1 LSVLQNHLP
10 TETTRREASMFSSLK
25 DKTGSEKLQ
34 HPVVMLMIAA
44 LAVVLGVIIAKGGL
58 IVAIALL
65 GLFPAIIYLNRF
77 LNDPRVGIYTVVIL
91 GFIAIGLTRYIRNV
105 PFGLTVDGFLVLTY
119 VAIFFRYFYEKL
131 NWNQI
136 NRDLVYLAIGWF
148 LFSLLQLF
156 NPEALSRT
164 AWFYAMRGISLYM
177 MLLIPLGLL
186 IFNRLRYLYV
196 LLYLWG
202 IFSILGTLKG
212 LQQLYI
218 GPDSAEQFWLDTV
231 GAVTHIL
238 FGELRVFSFFSDA
251 GQFGAAQGAA
261 GAVGLL
267 VATNIKGT
275 ANKVFFTIMGVSG
288 LWGMMISGTRG
299 AMIVPMVAGVTY
311 ILLRKNFKAF
321 FIGSII
327 LAFVYAFFAYT
338 YIGQSNSQ
346 IRRMR
351 TAFRPEE
358 DESYLVRLENR
369 RILSGYLASRPFG
382 GGIGSAGDWGK
393 RFSPNGFLAQIATD
407 SWYVQIWAEQGV
419 LGLILHL
426 FILSYILIK
435 GSYILMFRV
444 QSPELRGIVGALM
457 AGFTGIMGAS
467 YGNGVL
473 GQMPTG
479 ILIYISWVFIFVSQ
493 QLDREYIYLTGK
505 GLNPWSLDN
514 KT

>member
-1 LSVLQNHLP
+1 
-10 TETTRREASMFSSLK
+10 MFSSLK
-25 DKTGSEKLQ
+25 ERTGAEKIQ
-34 HPVVMLMIAA
+34 HPIVVAGL
-44 LAVVLGVIIAKGGL
+44 VVLTILLGILIAKGGL
-58 IVAIALL
+58 IIAVALI
-65 GLFPAIIYLNRF
+65 GLFPVIIYFNRLF
-77 LNDPRVGIYTVVIL
+77 TDPRVGIYTIVIL

-119 VAIFFRYFYEKL
+119 IAVFFKYFNTKVD
-131 NWNQI
+131 WTQA
-136 NRDLVYLAIGWF
+136 NRDITYLAIIWF
-148 LFSLLQLF
+148 GYTALQLF

-177 MLLIPLGLL
+177 LLMVPLLL
-186 IFNRLRYLYV
+186 MVFNRLRHLYV
-196 LLYLWG
+196 FLYLWG

-218 GPDSAEQFWLDTV
+218 GPDGAEQFWLDTI
-231 GAVTHIL
+231 GGVTHIL

-261 GAVGLL
+261 GVVGMLIAL
-267 VATNIKGT
+267 NIKGLH
-275 ANKVFFTIMGVSG
+275 NKVFFFIMGLSG

-299 AMIVPMVAGVTY
+299 AMIVPMIGGITY
-311 ILLRKNFKAF
+311 ILHRKNFRAII
-321 FIGSII
+321 IGSLF
-327 LAFVYAFFAYT
+327 LALVYAFFAYT

-351 TAFRPEE
+351 TAFRPE
-358 DESYLVRLENR
+358 DDASYLVRLETR
-369 RILSGYLASRPFG
+369 RVLSTYLASRPLG

-393 RFSPNGFLAQIATD
+393 RFSPQGFLAQIATD
-407 SWYVQIWAEQGV
+407 SWYVQIWAEQGIV
-419 LGLILHL
+419 GLILHL

-435 GSYILMFRV
+435 GSFIIMFRV
-444 QSPELRGIVGALM
+444 KESELKGILSALM
-457 AGFTGIMGAS
+457 CGFTGIMGAS

-479 ILIYISWVFIFVSQ
+479 ILIYTSWALIFMGT
-493 QLDREYIYLTGK
+493 QLDREYTYLVDK
-505 GLNPWSLDN
+505 GLNPWSLKS

>member
-1 LSVLQNHLP
+1 
-10 TETTRREASMFSSLK
+10 MFSSLK
-25 DKTGSEKLQ
+25 NKTGSEKLQ
-34 HPVVMLMIAA
+34 HPVVLLLLVIIAVA
-44 LAVVLGVIIAKGGL
+44 LGVIIAKGGFV
-58 IVAIALL
+58 IAMALL
-65 GLFPAIIYLNRF
+65 ALFPAIIYFNRF
-77 LNDPRVGIYTVVIL
+77 LNDPRVGIYTVVVL
-91 GFIAIGLTRYIRNV
+91 GFIAIGLTRYIRNI
-105 PFGLTVDGFLVLTY
+105 PFGLTVDGILVLSY
-119 VAIFFRYFYEKL
+119 IAVFFRYFYEKI
-131 NWNQI
+131 NWSQI
-136 NRDLVYLAIGWF
+136 NRDIVYLSLAWF
-148 LFSLLQLF
+148 GFSVLQLF

-164 AWFYAMRGISLYM
+164 AWFYAMRGMSLYM
-177 MLLIPLGLL
+177 LLLIPLVLL
-186 IFNRLRYLYV
+186 VFGRLRYLFV
-196 LLYLWG
+196 FVYLWG

-261 GAVGLL
+261 GVVGLL
-267 VATNIKGT
+267 IATNIKGT
-275 ANKVFFTIMGVSG
+275 HHKVFFTIMGVFG

-299 AMIVPMVAGVTY
+299 AMIVPMIGGATY

-321 FIGSII
+321 FYGSAV
-327 LAFVYAFFAYT
+327 LAVVYVFFTYT

-358 DESYLVRLENR
+358 DQSYLVRLENR
-369 RILSGYLASRPFG
+369 RILSVYLASKPFG

-393 RFSPNGFLAQIATD
+393 RFSPQGFLAQVATD
-407 SWYVQIWAEQGV
+407 SWYVQIWAEQGIV
-419 LGLILHL
+419 GLILHL
-426 FILSYILIK
+426 SILSYILLK
-435 GSYILMFRV
+435 GGYLIMFRV
-444 QSPELRGIVGALM
+444 RSPELRGVLAALM
-457 AGFTGIMGAS
+457 SGFTGIMGAS

-479 ILIYISWVFIFVSQ
+479 ILIYVSWGFIFMSQ
-493 QLDREYIYLTGK
+493 QLDREYIYL
-505 GLNPWSLDN
+505 LSQNLSPWSLKN

>member
-1 LSVLQNHLP
+1 
-10 TETTRREASMFSSLK
+10 MFSSLK
-25 DKTGSEKLQ
+25 NKTGSEKLQ
-34 HPVVMLMIAA
+34 HPVVLLLLVIIAVA
-44 LAVVLGVIIAKGGL
+44 LGVIIAKGGF
-58 IVAIALL
+58 IIAMALL
-65 GLFPAIIYLNRF
+65 ALFPAIIYFNRF
-77 LNDPRVGIYTVVIL
+77 LNDPRVGIYTVVVL
-91 GFIAIGLTRYIRNV
+91 GFIAIGLTRYIRNI
-105 PFGLTVDGFLVLTY
+105 PFGLTVDGILVLSY
-119 VAIFFRYFYEKL
+119 IAVFFRYFYEKV
-131 NWNQI
+131 NWSQI
-136 NRDLVYLAIGWF
+136 NRDIVYLSLAWF
-148 LFSLLQLF
+148 GFSVLQLF

-164 AWFYAMRGISLYM
+164 AWFYAMRGMSLYM
-177 MLLIPLGLL
+177 LLLIPLVLL
-186 IFNRLRYLYV
+186 VFGRLRYLFV
-196 LLYLWG
+196 FVYLWG

-261 GAVGLL
+261 GVVGLL
-267 VATNIKGT
+267 IATNIKGT
-275 ANKVFFTIMGVSG
+275 HHKVFFTIMGVFG

-299 AMIVPMVAGVTY
+299 AMIVPMIGGATY

-321 FIGSII
+321 FYGSAV
-327 LAFVYAFFAYT
+327 LAVVYVFFTYT

-358 DESYLVRLENR
+358 DQSYLVRLENR
-369 RILSGYLASRPFG
+369 RILSVYLASKPFG

-393 RFSPNGFLAQIATD
+393 RFSPQGFLAQVATD
-407 SWYVQIWAEQGV
+407 SWYVQIWAEQGIV
-419 LGLILHL
+419 GLILHL
-426 FILSYILIK
+426 SILSYILLK
-435 GSYILMFRV
+435 GGYLIMFRV
-444 QSPELRGIVGALM
+444 RSPELRGVLAALM
-457 AGFTGIMGAS
+457 SGFTGIMGAS

-479 ILIYISWVFIFVSQ
+479 ILIYVSWGFIFMSQ
-493 QLDREYIYLTGK
+493 QLDREYIYL
-505 GLNPWSLDN
+505 LSQNLSPWSLKN

>member
-1 LSVLQNHLP
+1 M
-10 TETTRREASMFSSLK
+10 MFSFLK
-25 DKTGSEKLQ
+25 DKIGSDKLQ
-34 HPVVMLMIAA
+34 HPLVLAALFIVTIILGIIIARGGIMIAA
-44 LAVVLGVIIAKGGL
+44 AMVVLFPVIIY
-58 IVAIALL
+58 
-65 GLFPAIIYLNRF
+65 FNRF
-77 LNDPRVGIYTVVIL
+77 FSNPRVGIYTIVIL
-91 GFIAIGLTRYIRNV
+91 GFIAIGLTRYVQNI
-105 PFGLTVDGFLVLTY
+105 PFGLSVDGFLVLTY
-119 VAIFFRYFYEKL
+119 VAVFFRYFNDGIKWQ
-131 NWNQI
+131 NA
-136 NRDLVYLAIGWF
+136 NRDLTYLSIIWF
-148 LFSLLQLF
+148 AYSILQLV

-177 MLLIPLGLL
+177 LLLIPLSFM
-186 IFNRLRYLYV
+186 IFNRLRFLYAF
-196 LLYLWG
+196 LYLWG
-202 IFSILGTLKG
+202 IFSILATLKG

-218 GPDSAEQFWLDTV
+218 GPDSAEQYWLDTV

-267 VATNIKGT
+267 VALNIKGLH
-275 ANKVFFTIMGVSG
+275 NKVFFIIMGVMG

-299 AMIVPMVAGVTY
+299 AMIVPMVAGLTY
-311 ILLRKNFKAF
+311 IVHRKNFRVIV
-321 FIGSII
+321 IGGLL
-327 LAFVYAFFAYT
+327 LALVYAFFAYT

-369 RILSGYLASRPFG
+369 RILSGYLVSKPFG

-393 RFSPNGFLAQIATD
+393 RFSPQGFLAQIATD
-407 SWYVQIWAEQGV
+407 SWYVQIWAEQGII
-419 LGLILHL
+419 GLILHL
-426 FILSYILIK
+426 SILSYILIK
-435 GSYILMFRV
+435 GSYLIMFKLKER
-444 QSPELRGIVGALM
+444 ELRGIMSALM

-479 ILIYISWVFIFVSQ
+479 ILMYISWAMIFMSR
-493 QLDREYIYLTGK
+493 QLEREYTYLVSKGK
-505 GLNPWSLDN
+505 SPWALDN
-514 KT
+514 NT

>member
-1 LSVLQNHLP
+1 
-10 TETTRREASMFSSLK
+10 MFSFLK
-25 DKTGSEKLQ
+25 DRIGSDKLQ
-34 HPVVMLMIAA
+34 HPLILAALFLVTVILGIVIARGGIMIAA
-44 LAVVLGVIIAKGGL
+44 AIIVLFPVIIY
-58 IVAIALL
+58 
-65 GLFPAIIYLNRF
+65 FNRF
-77 LNDPRVGIYTVVIL
+77 FSDPRIGIYTIVIL
-91 GFIAIGLTRYIRNV
+91 GFIAIGLTRYIRNI
-105 PFGLTVDGFLVLTY
+105 PFGLSVDGFLVLTY
-119 VAIFFRYFYEKL
+119 VAVFFRYFNEGIKWQ
-131 NWNQI
+131 NA
-136 NRDLVYLAIGWF
+136 NRDLTYLAIIWF
-148 LFSLLQLF
+148 AYTVLQLV

-177 MLLIPLGLL
+177 LLLVPLSFM
-186 IFNRLRYLYV
+186 IFNRLRFLYIF
-196 LLYLWG
+196 LYLWG

-267 VATNIKGT
+267 VALNIKGLH
-275 ANKVFFTIMGVSG
+275 NKVFFAIMGFMG

-311 ILLRKNFKAF
+311 IIHRKNVRVII
-321 FIGSII
+321 IGGVLLGLI
-327 LAFVYAFFAYT
+327 YAFFAYT
-338 YIGQSNSQ
+338 YIGHGNSQ

-358 DESYLVRLENR
+358 DASYLVRLENR
-369 RILSGYLASRPFG
+369 RILSSYLASRPFG

-393 RFSPNGFLAQIATD
+393 RFSPQGFLAQIATD
-407 SWYVQIWAEQGV
+407 SWYVQIWAEQGII
-419 LGLILHL
+419 GLILHL
-426 FILSYILIK
+426 SILSYILIK
-435 GSYILMFRV
+435 GSYLIMFRLKE
-444 QSPELRGIVGALM
+444 PELRGIMSALM

-479 ILIYISWVFIFVSQ
+479 ILIYISWAMIFMST
-493 QLDREYIYLTGK
+493 QLEREYTYLISNGK
-505 GLNPWSLDN
+505 SPWSLEN

>member
-1 LSVLQNHLP
+1 M
-10 TETTRREASMFSSLK
+10 MFSFLK
-25 DKTGSEKLQ
+25 DKIGSDKLQ
-34 HPVVMLMIAA
+34 HPLVLAA
-44 LAVVLGVIIAKGGL
+44 LFIVTIILGIIIAKGGIL
-58 IVAIALL
+58 IAAALVV
-65 GLFPAIIYLNRF
+65 LFPVIVYFNRF
-77 LNDPRVGIYTVVIL
+77 FSNPRIGIYTIVIL
-91 GFIAIGLTRYIRNV
+91 GFIAIGLTRYIRNI
-105 PFGLTVDGFLVLTY
+105 PFGLSVDGFLVLTY
-119 VAIFFRYFYEKL
+119 VAVFFRYFNEGIRWQ
-131 NWNQI
+131 NA
-136 NRDLVYLAIGWF
+136 NRDLTYLAIIWF
-148 LFSLLQLF
+148 SYSILQLF

-177 MLLIPLGLL
+177 LLLVPLSFM
-186 IFNRLRYLYV
+186 IFNRLKFLYV
-196 LLYLWG
+196 FLYLWG

-231 GAVTHIL
+231 GGVTHIL

-261 GAVGLL
+261 GIVGLL
-267 VATNIKGT
+267 VAINIKGLH
-275 ANKVFFTIMGVSG
+275 NKIFFLFMGVMG

-299 AMIVPMVAGVTY
+299 AMIVPMVAGITY
-311 ILLRKNFKAF
+311 IVHRKNLRVI
-321 FIGSII
+321 FIGGFI
-327 LAFVYAFFAYT
+327 LALVYIFFAYT

-358 DESYLVRLENR
+358 DESYLVRIENR
-369 RILSGYLASRPFG
+369 RILSGYLATRPFG

-393 RFSPNGFLAQIATD
+393 RFSPQGFLAQVATD
-407 SWYVQIWAEQGV
+407 SWYVQIWAEQGII
-419 LGLILHL
+419 GLILHL
-426 FILSYILIK
+426 SILSFILIK
-435 GSYILMFRV
+435 GSYLIMFKLKE
-444 QSPELRGIVGALM
+444 QEIRGIMSALM

-479 ILIYISWVFIFVSQ
+479 ILIYISWTMIFMSR
-493 QLDREYIYLTGK
+493 QLEREYTSLIGQGK
-505 GLNPWSLDN
+505 SPWSLDN

>member
-1 LSVLQNHLP
+1 
-10 TETTRREASMFSSLK
+10 MFSSLK
-25 DKTGSEKLQ
+25 EKTGSEKLQ
-34 HPVVMLMIAA
+34 HPVMILVLVAA
-44 LAVVLGVIIAKGGL
+44 AVLLGLIIAKGGF

-65 GLFPAIIYLNRF
+65 GLFPVIIYFNRF
-77 LNDPRVGIYTVVIL
+77 LNDPRVGIYTVIIL

-119 VAIFFRYFYEKL
+119 VAVFFRYFYEKVK
-131 NWNQI
+131 WSQI
-136 NRDLVYLAIGWF
+136 NRDLVFLGLIWF
-148 LFSLLQLF
+148 GFSVLQLF

-164 AWFYAMRGISLYM
+164 AWFYAMRGLSLYM
-177 MLLIPLGLL
+177 LLLIPLALL
-186 IFNRLRYLYV
+186 TFNRLRYLYIF
-196 LLYLWG
+196 LYIWG

-261 GAVGLL
+261 GVVGLL
-267 VATNIKGT
+267 TAFSIKGLH
-275 ANKVFFTIMGVSG
+275 NKIFFIIMGISG

-299 AMIVPMVAGVTY
+299 AMIVPMIGGITF
-311 ILLRKNFKAF
+311 ILLRKNFRALI
-321 FIGSII
+321 IGGVI
-327 LAFVYAFFAYT
+327 LSLIYAFFAYT
-338 YIGQSNSQ
+338 YIGEGNAQV
-346 IRRMR
+346 RRMR
-351 TAFRPEE
+351 TAFRPTE
-358 DESYLVRLENR
+358 DESYMVRLENR
-369 RILSGYLASRPFG
+369 RILSGYLASKPFG

-393 RFSPNGFLAQIATD
+393 RFSPNGFLSQVATD
-407 SWYVQIWAEQGV
+407 SWYVQIWAEQGII
-419 LGLILHL
+419 GLIIHL
-426 FILSYILIK
+426 FVLSYILIK
-435 GSYILMFRV
+435 GSYIIMFRLKE
-444 QSPELRGIVGALM
+444 PELRSIVGALM

-479 ILIYISWVFIFVSQ
+479 ILIYVSWSLIFMSQ
-493 QLDREYIYLTGK
+493 QLDREYTYLVSK
-505 GLNPWSLDN
+505 GLDPWSIKN